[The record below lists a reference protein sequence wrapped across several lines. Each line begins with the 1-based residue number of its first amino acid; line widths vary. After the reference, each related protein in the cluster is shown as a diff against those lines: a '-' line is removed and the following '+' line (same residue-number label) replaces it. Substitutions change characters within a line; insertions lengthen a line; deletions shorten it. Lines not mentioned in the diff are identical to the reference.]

1 MYVFTCMC
9 YVEPYTNCVTAH
21 IPLPHG
27 SKNCCWHGK
36 GEVDQRMARRWA
48 PDDNLR
54 EAR

>member
-1 MYVFTCMC
+1 MWNHTPTVSQHTSHYHMDLR
-9 YVEPYTNCVTAH
+9 TAAGMARER
-21 IPLPHG
+21 P
-27 SKNCCWHGK
+27 